1 MEKVC
6 HIRYIIDS
14 TNRLDISQCFPLLLL
29 GLLFNSIGLSVGS

>member
-14 TNRLDISQCFPLLLL
+14 TNHLDFSECFPLLLL
-29 GLLFNSIGLSVGS
+29 ELLFNSRGLSAGS

>member
-14 TNRLDISQCFPLLLL
+14 TNRQDFSQCLPLLFLE
-29 GLLFNSIGLSVGS
+29 LLFNSMELFVGS